1 MKVKFSTL
9 ILLAAVMVASCSK
22 QDANKPRK
30 DSFELYATADCTGKP
45 LSAYCVD
52 VKENTSVLYLKT
64 NVSDFN
70 VFWQDALLEPWAQVV
85 SCENLS
91 SGVYKVT
98 LSYDNLADAVTYSR
112 RSGTL
117 AFSKPE
123 INFGYFFPVHQGAVE
138 RTFNDFSD
146 IKYGS
151 WIPGDYEG
159 EVEYEAWTNVLK
171 NKGYCTEK
179 VGKSEVSALY
189 GKFGMVKLG
198 DAAGTKGALITPVNS
213 NHRYDSLLMVTFKA
227 AAHKGDLRKFSF
239 EVLEGGVIKD
249 MLSTSGKKI
258 VFEAPYINENAVT
271 QEGLWPAEAHFTVF
285 INSTS
290 ASQIGVNTCFK
301 ITSGAEGEGNARLF
315 VDDFCVYKLVAGIDL
330 DYYGLNQGSGTD
342 KILVK

>member
-9 ILLAAVMVASCSK
+9 IILAAAMMVSCAK
-22 QDANKPRK
+22 QDANEPRK
-30 DSFELYATADCTGKP
+30 ESFELYATSDCSGKP
-45 LSAYCVD
+45 LSAFCVD
-52 VKENTSVLYLKT
+52 VKGNASTLYLKT
-64 NVSDFN
+64 NVTDFD
-70 VFWQDALLEPWAQVV
+70 VFWQDALLEPWAEVV

-98 LSYDNLADAVTYSR
+98 LSYENLSDAVTYSR

-117 AFSKPE
+117 AFSKPA
-123 INFGYFFPVHQGAVE
+123 INFGYFFPVHQGAVV
-138 RTFNDFSD
+138 RTSNDFSD

-151 WIPGDYEG
+151 WIPGDSEG

-227 AAHKGDLRKFSF
+227 AAHKGDLKKFSF
-239 EVLEGGVIKD
+239 EVLDGGVIKD
-249 MLSTSGKKI
+249 QLSAAGKKI

-271 QEGLWPAEAHFTVF
+271 QEGLWPAEAHFAVF
-285 INSTS
+285 INSTD
-290 ASQIGVNTCFK
+290 ASQIGVNTCFR
-301 ITSGAEGEGNARLF
+301 ITSGSEGEGNSRLF
-315 VDDFCVYKLVAGIDL
+315 VDDFCVYKLTDGVDL
-330 DYYGLNQGSGTD
+330 DYYSLNQGSGID